1 MDYWKQVIL
10 AQQQSGLKAREY
22 CRQQDIKYNAFSYW
36 LRQTRAENVD
46 GMPPVKAEPAA
57 ETQFAVTSATTVTA
71 SVPVSKEPASLK
83 LSCGPVVLE
92 VTEQTSQ
99 ALLMQTLA
107 CVKDVFM
114 HANLRAPC
122 WLCLSGLWWSCSR
135 SVCTYCS

>member
-1 MDYWKQVIL
+1 MTQIQQIKHRQSVDYWKQVIL
-10 AQQQSGLKAREY
+10 AQQQSGIRAREY
-22 CRQQDIKYNAFSYW
+22 CRQQGIKYNAFYYW
-36 LRQTRAENVD
+36 LRKIREEIVE
-46 GMPPVKAEPAA
+46 GMPQLKTEQAD
-57 ETQFAVTSATTVTA
+57 ETQFAVLSATTVTA

-114 HANLRAPC
+114 HANPRTHC
-122 WLCLSGLWWSCSR
+122 
-135 SVCTYCS
+135 

>member
-1 MDYWKQVIL
+1 MTQIQQIKHRQSIDYWKQVIL
-10 AQQQSGLKAREY
+10 AQQQSGLNAKEY
-22 CRQQDIKYNAFSYW
+22 CRQQDIKYNAFYYW
-36 LRQTRAENVD
+36 LRKIREEIVE
-46 GMPPVKAEPAA
+46 GMPQLKAEQAA
-57 ETQFAVTSATTVTA
+57 ETQFAVLSATTVTA

-114 HANLRAPC
+114 HANPRTHC
-122 WLCLSGLWWSCSR
+122 
-135 SVCTYCS
+135 